1 MKKHIKE
8 SITLM
13 QNLLNDF
20 DARTKGT
27 LNYHIE
33 SQKKE
38 LVEMSEK
45 IEEQKTQASLDLAKL
60 KEEFVPIN
68 ERIEKISHELD
79 KTV

>member
-13 QNLLNDF
+13 QNQLNDF

-45 IEEQKTQASLDLAKL
+45 IEE
-60 KEEFVPIN
+60 
-68 ERIEKISHELD
+68 
-79 KTV
+79 